1 MPDLSL
7 LTAIG
12 LVIGLLAL
20 NAGPS
25 AARAAA
31 LPTSGSFVLTA
42 SRQRSADPTALFC
55 ALRCAA
61 VCGRRPAQV
70 RRRPRP
76 PPGPGP
82 ISNGMATNGRPE
94 CDS

>member
-61 VCGRRPAQV
+61 FAVAA
-70 RRRPRP
+70 RRRSDGDRARPRAR
-76 PPGPGP
+76 
-82 ISNGMATNGRPE
+82 SVMAWRRTGDPNATRNL
-94 CDS
+94 